1 MQIKIK
7 HLKEK
12 FITIFTINNLNVLF
26 LVDGFG
32 SVTWCVGAR
41 GHTPPPTAGGEGG
54 RAGEGKGAGGAPPS
68 REVRGGRWR
77 PCIDGKTKKP

>member
-12 FITIFTINNLNVLF
+12 IITIFTINKLNALF

-32 SVTWCVGAR
+32 SVITIQQIGVDR
-41 GHTPPPTAGGEGG
+41 
-54 RAGEGKGAGGAPPS
+54 S
-68 REVRGGRWR
+68 
-77 PCIDGKTKKP
+77 